1 MLRDKS
7 WKIDLWCSNERCLA
21 QYFRDV
27 AYCFWV
33 WLSDLGVWL
42 SDIGMWL
49 SVLGALAHCFVIG
62 KDCMSCVTTLNRL
75 KLILGAA

>member
-1 MLRDKS
+1 MAQWLR
-7 WKIDLWCSNERCLA
+7 
-21 QYFRDV
+21 
-27 AYCFWV
+27 
-33 WLSDLGVWL
+33 VWL

-75 KLILGAA
+75 KLILCGHKFNTLPIDISKYPKVVKRER